1 MPNQV
6 IIKPVETKAELKKF
20 VKFPL
25 QLYKENKY
33 FTPPFISDE
42 MAMFSAD
49 SNAAYS
55 YCDVK
60 LFLAY
65 RDNKVVGRIA
75 GIINRAYN
83 EKANVSQIRFSR
95 VDFIDDVE
103 VSSALFDAVKA
114 YGKENKMTELIGPM
128 GFSDLDKQGMLIEG
142 FERPSMYITIYNYP
156 YYVEHVQNIGFTK
169 KIDWI
174 EYIIDVPSLDN
185 EAVVRLKNIAE
196 IVAKRQKLTLHVFK
210 NMKECDVYFSPA
222 LDLMNREYSELFGTV
237 PLTREQLIEH
247 EKAMKQI
254 TVPDFAPIVTDE
266 NDNVVA
272 YGFLAPSLTKV
283 MQKAKGHMLLA
294 IPHLIKALSKFDA
307 VDLYSTAVAHEYRK
321 KGVNAMLLYAAVTA
335 LDRHGVKTVETGP
348 MLETN
353 VNIQS
358 QWKPFNKV
366 LHKRRRC
373 WTLDI

>member
-1 MPNQV
+1 MSSQL
-6 IIKPVETKAELKKF
+6 IIKPVETKSELKKF

-25 QLYKENKY
+25 NLYKDNPY
-33 FTPPFISDE
+33 YAPPFISDE
-42 MAMFSAD
+42 MAMFTPET
-49 SNAAYS
+49 NAAYT

-65 RDNKVVGRIA
+65 RDNKVVGRIG

-83 EKANVSQIRFSR
+83 EKANVKQIRFSR
-95 VDFIDDVE
+95 VDFIDDYE
-103 VSSALFDAVKA
+103 VSAALFSSVIEWGASHSM
-114 YGKENKMTELIGPM
+114 NELIGPM

-142 FERPSMYITIYNYP
+142 FDRPSMYIAIYNHK
-156 YYVEHVQNIGFTK
+156 YYVDHMEKIGFTK

-174 EYIIDVPSLDN
+174 EYLIQVPAMDD
-185 EAVVRLKNIAE
+185 ERAIRLKRIADL
-196 IVAKRQKLTLHVFK
+196 VTKRQRVTLHVFK
-210 NMKECDVYFSPA
+210 DMKECDKYFAPA
-222 LDLMNREYSELFGTV
+222 LELMNKEYSELFGTV
-237 PLTREQLIEH
+237 PLTPKQLIDH

-254 TVPDFAPIVTDE
+254 TVLDFAPIVTDE
-266 NDNVVA
+266 NDNVIA

-294 IPHLIKALSKFDA
+294 IPHLIKALNKFDA

-321 KGVNAMLLYAAVTA
+321 KGINAILLYASLAA
-335 LDRHGVKTVETGP
+335 LHRHGVKTVETGP

-353 VNIQS
+353 ENIQA
-358 QWKPFNKV
+358 QWKHLDKT

-373 WTLDI
+373 WTINI